1 MISLAIRGVLLLA
14 LMGLALL
21 LHQAGARSI
30 GDPLHV
36 NLFVVVLGLAV
47 LVYFDAVRLALRPSG
62 SPRAKEGQALLF
74 VKRSKNFHPLWFILG
89 LALLMRVVL
98 ITNPLLLSSDIYR
111 YVWDGR
117 VQAAGINP
125 YRYIPADPALTA
137 LRDHAIYPNIN
148 RRSYARTIYPPAAQM
163 VFALVG
169 RISQTVIAMKLAMLA
184 CEAIAVLC
192 LLRLLSLARL
202 PAERVLIYA
211 WNPLVLW
218 SFACDGHVD
227 AIAVGL
233 LAVALLCRAER
244 RFGAAGAFLA
254 GAVLA
259 KFLPIVVAPAFLRGG
274 AFWRPALAGICVIL
288 VLYGLYIS
296 AGPHVLGFMPSY
308 DREEGIDD
316 GRGFWLLA
324 GLGHLVPLPR
334 GASAIYIACVAA
346 GLGLLSLAILR
357 RQTQGTVADVTVLCR
372 DTAVLAGCAMAG
384 LSPHYTWYF
393 AWLAL
398 PSVIAP
404 IPAVIWLSA
413 APVAL
418 YIDPDNSHFLWRAIV
433 YAPAAALT
441 LARLWRRPQPLPQAL
456 ATPEGTRP

>member
-1 MISLAIRGVLLLA
+1 VNLAYAPLAARGALLLA
-14 LMGLALL
+14 LMAGGLL

-30 GDPLHV
+30 GSPLHV
-36 NLFVVVLGLAV
+36 DLFVGLLGLAV
-47 LVYFDAVRLALRPSG
+47 LVYFSAVRLVLRRPQG
-62 SPRAKEGQALLF
+62 GRAIWL
-74 VKRSKNFHPLWFILG
+74 VLG
-89 LALLMRVVL
+89 VAVIMRVVL

-137 LRDHAIYPNIN
+137 LRDRAIYPNIN
-148 RRSYARTIYPPAAQM
+148 RRSYARTIYPPAAQV
-163 VFALVG
+163 VFAIVG
-169 RISQTVIAMKLAMLA
+169 RISQSVIAMKLAMLA
-184 CEAIAVLC
+184 FEVVAVVC
-192 LLRLLSLARL
+192 LLRLLSLVRL

-274 AFWRPALAGICVIL
+274 TFWRPALAGLAVIL
-288 VLYGLYIS
+288 LLYGLYIS
-296 AGPHVLGFMPSY
+296 VGSHVLGFMPSY
-308 DREEGIDD
+308 DREEGIDN
-316 GRGFWLLA
+316 GSGFWLLA

-334 GASAIYIACVAA
+334 AISAIYVACVAA
-346 GLGLLSLAILR
+346 GLGLVSLVILR
-357 RQTQGTVADVTVLCR
+357 RQAKGTAADVTLLCR
-372 DTAVLAGCAMAG
+372 DTAVLAGCTMAG
-384 LSPHYTWYF
+384 FSPHYTWYF

-418 YIDPDNSHFLWRAIV
+418 YIDPDNSHFLWRSIV
-433 YAPAAALT
+433 YVPAAVLT
-441 LARLWRRPQPLPQAL
+441 LATLWRGRYRLSQAV
-456 ATPEGTRP
+456 AAPEGTRS

>member
-1 MISLAIRGVLLLA
+1 VIPLAVRGGLLLA
-14 LMGLALL
+14 LMAGGLL
-21 LHQAGARSI
+21 LHQAGARSV
-30 GDPLHV
+30 GDPLHTD
-36 NLFVVVLGLAV
+36 LFVTLLGVAV
-47 LVYFDAVRLALRPSG
+47 LVYFDTVRLVLRRVQ
-62 SPRAKEGQALLF
+62 PRRAIWL
-74 VKRSKNFHPLWFILG
+74 VLG
-89 LALLMRVVL
+89 LALVMRVVL

-117 VQAAGINP
+117 VQAAGFNP
-125 YRYIPADPALTA
+125 YRYIPADPVLKP
-137 LRDHAIYPNIN
+137 LRDAAIYPNIN
-148 RRSYARTIYPPAAQM
+148 RRTYARTIYPPAAQL
-163 VFALVG
+163 VFAIVG
-169 RISQTVIAMKLAMLA
+169 RISQTVLAMKLAMLA
-184 CEAIAVLC
+184 CEVIAVLC
-192 LLRLLSLARL
+192 LLRLLALARL

-218 SFACDGHVD
+218 SFACDAHVD

-259 KFLPIVVAPAFLRGG
+259 KFLPIAVAPAFLRGG
-274 AFWRPALAGICVIL
+274 PFWRPALAGSAVIL
-288 VLYGLYIS
+288 LLYGLYIS
-296 AGPHVLGFMPSY
+296 AGSQVLGFMGAY
-308 DREEGIDD
+308 GREEGFAD

-324 GLGHLVPLPR
+324 GLAHLAPLPR
-334 GASAIYIACVAA
+334 VALPIYVACVAA
-346 GLGLLSLAILR
+346 GLGLLSFAILR
-357 RQTQGTVADVTVLCR
+357 REVQGSVADVTLLCR
-372 DTAVLAGCAMAG
+372 DTAVLAGCAMAA

-418 YIDPDNSHFLWRAIV
+418 YLDPDNSHFLWRAIV

-441 LARLWRRPQPLPQAL
+441 LASLWRSRQRLPQAL

>member
-1 MISLAIRGVLLLA
+1 MTLAWAPLAVRGAILVA
-14 LMGLALL
+14 LMGGGLL

-30 GDPLHV
+30 GDTLHV
-36 NLFVVVLGLAV
+36 DLFVGVLGLAV
-47 LVYFDAVRLALRPSG
+47 VVYFSAVRLVLRRLQPRHAIWVVLGVAL
-62 SPRAKEGQALLF
+62 
-74 VKRSKNFHPLWFILG
+74 I
-89 LALLMRVVL
+89 MRVVL

-117 VQAAGINP
+117 VQAAAINP
-125 YRYIPADPALTA
+125 YRYIPADPALMA
-137 LRDHAIYPNIN
+137 LRDPAIYPNIN
-148 RRSYARTIYPPAAQM
+148 RRTYARTIYPPAAQV
-163 VFALVG
+163 VFAIVG

-184 CEAIAVLC
+184 FEVIAVLC

-274 AFWRPALAGICVIL
+274 TFWRPALAGIAVIL

-296 AGPHVLGFMPSY
+296 VGSHVLGFMPSY
-308 DREEGIDD
+308 DREEGIAD
-316 GRGFWLLA
+316 GSGFWLLA
-324 GLGHLVPLPR
+324 GLAHLMPLPR
-334 GASAIYIACVAA
+334 GVSAIYVACVAA
-346 GLGLLSLAILR
+346 GLGLLSLVILR
-357 RQTQGTVADVTVLCR
+357 RRAQGTADDVTLLCR
-372 DTAVLAGCAMAG
+372 DTAVLAGCAMAA

-418 YIDPDNSHFLWRAIV
+418 YIDPDNSHFLWRSIV
-433 YAPAAALT
+433 YVPAAALT
-441 LARLWRRPQPLPQAL
+441 LASLWRGRQRLPQAL

>member
-1 MISLAIRGVLLLA
+1 MSLLAVHGALLLA
-14 LMGLALL
+14 LMVGGLL
-21 LHQAGARSI
+21 LHQPGARSI
-30 GDPLHV
+30 GDPLHLD
-36 NLFVVVLGLAV
+36 LFVAVLGVSV
-47 LVYFDAVRLALRPSG
+47 LVYFSTVRLVLHRAQPRQAIWLVLGVAL
-62 SPRAKEGQALLF
+62 
-74 VKRSKNFHPLWFILG
+74 I
-89 LALLMRVVL
+89 MRVVL

-137 LRDHAIYPNIN
+137 LRDTATYPNIN
-148 RRSYARTIYPPAAQM
+148 RRSYARTIYPPAAQV
-163 VFALVG
+163 VFAIVG

-184 CEAIAVLC
+184 CEAVAVLC
-192 LLRLLSLARL
+192 LLRLLALARL

-233 LAVALLCRAER
+233 LALALLCRAER

-274 AFWRPALAGICVIL
+274 AFWRPALAGLAVIL
-288 VLYGLYIS
+288 VLYGLYSS
-296 AGPHVLGFMPSY
+296 AGSHVLGFMPSY
-308 DREEGIDD
+308 DQEEGIDN
-316 GRGFWLLA
+316 GTGFWLLA
-324 GLGHLVPLPR
+324 GLAHLMPLPH
-334 GASAIYIACVAA
+334 GISDIYIACVAVF
-346 GLGLLSLAILR
+346 LGLLSRAILR
-357 RQTQGTVADVTVLCR
+357 RQPALGTAGDVTLLCR
-372 DTAVLAGCAMAG
+372 DTAVLAGCAMAA

-404 IPAVIWLSA
+404 IPAVIFLSA

-418 YIDPDNSHFLWRAIV
+418 YLDPDNSHFLWRAIV
-433 YAPAAALT
+433 YVPAAALAF
-441 LARLWRRPQPLPQAL
+441 ARLWRFPQAVP
-456 ATPEGTRP
+456 TPEGTHP

>member
-1 MISLAIRGVLLLA
+1 VIPLAVRGGLLLV
-14 LMGLALL
+14 LMGGGLL

-30 GDPLHV
+30 GSQLHV
-36 NLFVVVLGLAV
+36 TIFVGLLGLAV
-47 LVYFDAVRLALRPSG
+47 LVYFDAVRLVLHRVQPRRAIWLVLGVAL
-62 SPRAKEGQALLF
+62 
-74 VKRSKNFHPLWFILG
+74 IT
-89 LALLMRVVL
+89 RVVL
-98 ITNPLLLSSDIYR
+98 ITNPWLLSSDIYR

-137 LRDHAIYPNIN
+137 LRDRAIYPNIN
-148 RRSYARTIYPPAAQM
+148 RRSYARTIYPPAAQV
-163 VFALVG
+163 VFAIVG
-169 RISQTVIAMKLAMLA
+169 RISQTVIAMKLAILA
-184 CEAIAVLC
+184 FEVVAMLC
-192 LLRLLSLARL
+192 LMRLLALARL
-202 PAERVLIYA
+202 PPERVLIYA

-233 LAVALLCRAER
+233 LAVALLCRTER

-274 AFWRPALAGICVIL
+274 TFWRPALAGLAVIL
-288 VLYGLYIS
+288 VLYGLYS
-296 AGPHVLGFMPSY
+296 SVGPHVIGFMPSY
-308 DREEGIDD
+308 DKEEGIDN
-316 GRGFWLLA
+316 GSGFWLLA
-324 GLGHLVPLPR
+324 GLSHLVTLP
-334 GASAIYIACVAA
+334 SDISLIYIACVAVI
-346 GLGLLSLAILR
+346 LGLVSVAILR
-357 RQTQGTVADVTVLCR
+357 RRAQGTVADVILLCR
-372 DTAVLAGCAMAG
+372 DTAILAGSSMAA

-418 YIDPDNSHFLWRAIV
+418 YLDPDNSHFLWRAILYV
-433 YAPAAALT
+433 PAAALT
-441 LARLWRRPQPLPQAL
+441 VASLWRSRQRLPQTL

>member
-1 MISLAIRGVLLLA
+1 MKTGWAPLAVHGGLLLA
-14 LMGLALL
+14 LMGGGLL
-21 LHQAGARSI
+21 LHQTGARSI
-30 GDPLHV
+30 GDTLHAD
-36 NLFVVVLGLAV
+36 LFVAVLALAV
-47 LVYFDAVRLALRPSG
+47 LVYFSAVRLVLRGPQPRRAIWLVLGTAL
-62 SPRAKEGQALLF
+62 
-74 VKRSKNFHPLWFILG
+74 I
-89 LALLMRVVL
+89 MRLVL
-98 ITNPLLLSSDIYR
+98 IANPLLLSSDVYR

-137 LRDHAIYPNIN
+137 LRDTAIYPNIN
-148 RRSYARTIYPPAAQM
+148 RRTYARTIYPPAAQV
-163 VFALVG
+163 VFAIVG
-169 RISQTVIAMKLAMLA
+169 RISQTVIAMKLAMLVF
-184 CEAIAVLC
+184 EVIAVAC
-192 LLRLLSLARL
+192 LLRLLWLVRL

-244 RFGAAGAFLA
+244 RFGVAGAFLA

-274 AFWRPALAGICVIL
+274 AFWRPALAGLAVIL

-296 AGPHVLGFMPSY
+296 AGPHVLGFMPTY
-308 DREEGIDD
+308 DREEGIAD
-316 GRGFWLLA
+316 GSGFWLLA

-334 GASAIYIACVAA
+334 GVSAIYVACVAA
-346 GLGLLSLAILR
+346 GLGLLALAILR
-357 RQTQGTVADVTVLCR
+357 RQANGTIADVTLLCR
-372 DTAVLAGCAMAG
+372 DTAVLAACAMAG

-404 IPAVIWLSA
+404 IPAVIWLST

-418 YIDPDNSHFLWRAIV
+418 YLDPDNSHFLWRSIV
-433 YAPAAALT
+433 YVPAAALT
-441 LARLWRRPQPLPQAL
+441 LASLWRRHQRLPQAI

>member
-1 MISLAIRGVLLLA
+1 
-14 LMGLALL
+14 
-21 LHQAGARSI
+21 
-30 GDPLHV
+30 
-36 NLFVVVLGLAV
+36 
-47 LVYFDAVRLALRPSG
+47 
-62 SPRAKEGQALLF
+62 
-74 VKRSKNFHPLWFILG
+74 
-89 LALLMRVVL
+89 
-98 ITNPLLLSSDIYR
+98 
-111 YVWDGR
+111 VWDGR

-125 YRYIPADPALTA
+125 YRYIPADPALKA
-137 LRDHAIYPNIN
+137 LRDTTIYPNIN
-148 RRSYARTIYPPAAQM
+148 RRTYARTIYPPGAQA
-163 VFALVG
+163 VFAIVG

-184 CEAIAVLC
+184 MEVIAVLC

-244 RFGAAGAFLA
+244 RFGTAGAFLA

-274 AFWRPALAGICVIL
+274 AFWRPALAGLGVIL
-288 VLYGLYIS
+288 VLYGLYSS
-296 AGPHVLGFMPSY
+296 AGPHVLGFMPAY
-308 DREEGIDD
+308 DREEGIAD
-316 GRGFWLLA
+316 GSGFWLLA
-324 GLGHLVPLPR
+324 GLGHLAPLPR
-334 GASAIYIACVAA
+334 GISAIYVACVAA
-346 GLGLLSLAILR
+346 ALGLLSLALLR
-357 RQTQGTVADVTVLCR
+357 RQAQGTVADVTLLCR
-372 DTAVLAGCAMAG
+372 DTAVLAGCAMAA

-418 YIDPDNSHFLWRAIV
+418 YLDPGNSHVLWRSIV
-433 YAPAAALT
+433 YVPAAAIALVS
-441 LARLWRRPQPLPQAL
+441 LWRRRQRLPQAL
-456 ATPEGTRP
+456 ATPEGTRS

>member
-1 MISLAIRGVLLLA
+1 MIFAGAPLVVHGALLLA
-14 LMGLALL
+14 LMAVGLL
-21 LHQAGARSI
+21 LHQAGARSL

-36 NLFVVVLGLAV
+36 DLFVAVLGLAV
-47 LVYFDAVRLALRPSG
+47 LVYFSAVRLVSQSVQPRRAVWLVLGVAL
-62 SPRAKEGQALLF
+62 
-74 VKRSKNFHPLWFILG
+74 I
-89 LALLMRVVL
+89 MRVVL

-137 LRDHAIYPNIN
+137 LRDRAIYPNIN
-148 RRSYARTIYPPAAQM
+148 RRTYARTIYPPAAQV
-163 VFALVG
+163 VFAIVG

-184 CEAIAVLC
+184 CEVVAVVC
-192 LLRLLSLARL
+192 LLRLLALARL

-227 AIAVGL
+227 AIAVAL

-274 AFWRPALAGICVIL
+274 VFWRPALAGLAVIL

-296 AGPHVLGFMPSY
+296 AGPHVLGFLSAY
-308 DREEGIDD
+308 DQEEGLAD
-316 GRGFWLLA
+316 GSGFWLLA
-324 GLGHLVPLPR
+324 GLAHLVPLPR
-334 GASAIYIACVAA
+334 GVSAIYVACVA
-346 GLGLLSLAILR
+346 GVLGLLSLGILR
-357 RQTQGTVADVTVLCR
+357 RQASGTVTDVTMLCR
-372 DTAVLAGCAMAG
+372 DTGVLAGSAMAA

-398 PSVIAP
+398 PAVIAP

-418 YIDPDNSHFLWRAIV
+418 YLDPDNSHFLWRSIV
-433 YAPAAALT
+433 YVPAAALT
-441 LARLWRRPQPLPQAL
+441 VASLWRRRQRLPQAL

>member
-1 MISLAIRGVLLLA
+1 VIPLAVRGGLLLA
-14 LMGLALL
+14 LMGGGLL

-30 GDPLHV
+30 GDSLHV
-36 NLFVVVLGLAV
+36 DIFVAVLGLAA
-47 LVYFDAVRLALRPSG
+47 LVYFDTVRLVLRRVQPRRAIWLVLGVAL
-62 SPRAKEGQALLF
+62 
-74 VKRSKNFHPLWFILG
+74 V
-89 LALLMRVVL
+89 MRVVL

-125 YRYIPADPALTA
+125 YRYIPADPALTS
-137 LRDHAIYPNIN
+137 LRDPAIYPNVN
-148 RRSYARTIYPPAAQM
+148 RRTYARTIYPPAAQV

-184 CEAIAVLC
+184 CEAVAVLC
-192 LLRLLSLARL
+192 LLRLLALARL

-274 AFWRPALAGICVIL
+274 AFWRPALAGLAVIL
-288 VLYGLYIS
+288 ALYGLYIS
-296 AGPHVLGFMPSY
+296 AGPHVLGFMGAY
-308 DREEGIDD
+308 DREEGLDD

-324 GLGHLVPLPR
+324 GLAHLAPLPR
-334 GASAIYIACVAA
+334 GISAVYVACVAA
-346 GLGLLSLAILR
+346 VIGLLSLAILR
-357 RQTQGTVADVTVLCR
+357 RQQAHGTAADVTLLCR
-372 DTAVLAGCAMAG
+372 DTAVLAGCAMAA

-418 YIDPDNSHFLWRAIV
+418 YIDPDNSHFLWRAIIYV
-433 YAPAAALT
+433 PAAALMI
-441 LARLWRRPQPLPQAL
+441 ARLWGRRQQLPQAL
-456 ATPEGTRP
+456 ATPEGTHP

>member
-1 MISLAIRGVLLLA
+1 MSLLAIHGALLLA
-14 LMGLALL
+14 LMGGGLL

-36 NLFVVVLGLAV
+36 DLFVGVLGLAV
-47 LVYFDAVRLALRPSG
+47 LVYFSVVRLVLLRAQPQ
-62 SPRAKEGQALLF
+62 RAIWL
-74 VKRSKNFHPLWFILG
+74 VLG
-89 LALLMRVVL
+89 LALIMRVVL

-137 LRDHAIYPNIN
+137 LQDRAIYPNIN
-148 RRSYARTIYPPAAQM
+148 RRTYARTIYPPAAQV
-163 VFALVG
+163 VFAIVG

-184 CEAIAVLC
+184 CEVIAIFC
-192 LLRLLSLARL
+192 LLRLLALARL
-202 PAERVLIYA
+202 PPERVLIYA

-244 RFGAAGAFLA
+244 RFGAAGAVLG

-274 AFWRPALAGICVIL
+274 TFWRPALAGLAVIL

-296 AGPHVLGFMPSY
+296 AGSHVLGFLGAY
-308 DREEGIDD
+308 DQEEGFHD
-316 GRGFWLLA
+316 GSGFWLLA
-324 GLGHLVPLPR
+324 GLGDVMPLPR

-346 GLGLLSLAILR
+346 GLGLVTLAILR
-357 RQTQGTVADVTVLCR
+357 RQVAGTVADVTQLCR
-372 DTAVLAGCAMAG
+372 DTAILAGCAMGG
-384 LSPHYTWYF
+384 LSPHYPWYF

-404 IPAVIWLSA
+404 IPAVIWLSV

-418 YIDPDNSHFLWRAIV
+418 YLDPDNSHFLWRAILYV
-433 YAPAAALT
+433 PAAVLT
-441 LARLWRRPQPLPQAL
+441 LARLWGLPHAL
-456 ATPEGTRP
+456 ATSEGTRP

>member
-1 MISLAIRGVLLLA
+1 MILLAVHGALLLA
-14 LMGLALL
+14 LTGGGLL
-21 LHQAGARSI
+21 LHQAGARFI
-30 GDPLHV
+30 TDPPRV
-36 NLFVVVLGLAV
+36 DIFVGVLGLAV
-47 LVYFDAVRLALRPSG
+47 LVYFSTVRLVLR
-62 SPRAKEGQALLF
+62 QAQARHAIWL
-74 VKRSKNFHPLWFILG
+74 VLG
-89 LALLMRVVL
+89 VAVTVRVLL
-98 ITNPLLLSSDIYR
+98 ITSPMLLSSDIYR

-125 YRYIPADPALTA
+125 YRYIPADPALKP
-137 LRDHAIYPNIN
+137 LRDRAIYLHVN
-148 RRSYARTIYPPAAQM
+148 RRTYARTIYPPAAQV
-163 VFALVG
+163 VFAIVG
-169 RISQTVIAMKLAMLA
+169 RISQSVIAMKLAMLA
-184 CEAIAVLC
+184 FEVVAVLC
-192 LLRLLSLARL
+192 LLRLLSIARL

-227 AIAVGL
+227 AIAIGL

-274 AFWRPALAGICVIL
+274 TFWRPALAGLAVI
-288 VLYGLYIS
+288 VALYGLYIS
-296 AGPHVLGFMPSY
+296 AGPHVLGFMGAY
-308 DREEGIDD
+308 GQEEGLDD

-324 GLGHLVPLPR
+324 GLGHLVPLPH
-334 GASAIYIACVAA
+334 GISVIYVACVAA

-357 RQTQGTVADVTVLCR
+357 RRAGGTAADVVLLCR
-372 DTAVLAGCAMAG
+372 DTAVLAGCAMAA

-418 YIDPDNSHFLWRAIV
+418 YLDPHNSHFLWRSIV
-433 YAPAAALT
+433 YVPAAALT
-441 LARLWRRPQPLPQAL
+441 LASVWKGRQRLPQAL
-456 ATPEGTRP
+456 ATPEGTRS

>member
-1 MISLAIRGVLLLA
+1 VSLLAVHGALLLG
-14 LMGLALL
+14 LMAGGLL
-21 LHQAGARSI
+21 LHQSGARSI

-36 NLFVVVLGLAV
+36 DLFVGVLALAVFVYFSTVRLVLHRAQPRQAIWLVLGV
-47 LVYFDAVRLALRPSG
+47 AL
-62 SPRAKEGQALLF
+62 
-74 VKRSKNFHPLWFILG
+74 IL
-89 LALLMRVVL
+89 RVVL

-137 LRDHAIYPNIN
+137 LRDTAIYPNIN
-148 RRSYARTIYPPAAQM
+148 RRSYARTIYPPAAQV
-163 VFALVG
+163 VFAIVG
-169 RISQTVIAMKLAMLA
+169 RITQTVLAMKLAMLA
-184 CEAIAVLC
+184 FEIVAVLC
-192 LLRLLSLARL
+192 LLRLLALARL

-259 KFLPIVVAPAFLRGG
+259 KFLPIVVTPAFLRGG
-274 AFWRPALAGICVIL
+274 SFWRPALAGLAVIL

-296 AGPHVLGFMPSY
+296 AGSHVLGFMPSY
-308 DREEGIDD
+308 DQEEGIDN
-316 GRGFWLLA
+316 GTGFWLLA
-324 GLGHLVPLPR
+324 GLAHVMTLPH
-334 GASAIYIACVAA
+334 GVSAIYIACVAA
-346 GLGLLSLAILR
+346 FLGLLSIAILR
-357 RQTQGTVADVTVLCR
+357 HQPAHGTAADVTLLCR
-372 DTAVLAGCAMAG
+372 DTAVLAGCAMAA

-404 IPAVIWLSA
+404 IPAVIFLSA

-418 YIDPDNSHFLWRAIV
+418 YLDPYNSHFLWRAIIYV
-433 YAPAAALT
+433 PAAALT
-441 LARLWRRPQPLPQAL
+441 FARLWRLPQAVP
-456 ATPEGTRP
+456 TPEGTHS

>member
-1 MISLAIRGVLLLA
+1 MPLAIRGGLLLA
-14 LMGLALL
+14 LMAGGLL
-21 LHQAGARSI
+21 LHQSGARSI
-30 GDPLHV
+30 GDQLHV
-36 NLFVVVLGLAV
+36 NLFVGLLGLAV
-47 LVYFDAVRLALRPSG
+47 LVYFDTVRLVLHRARP
-62 SPRAKEGQALLF
+62 RQAVWL
-74 VKRSKNFHPLWFILG
+74 VLG
-89 LALLMRVVL
+89 LALIMRVVL
-98 ITNPLLLSSDIYR
+98 IANPWLLSSDIYR

-125 YRYIPADPALTA
+125 YRYIPADAALIP
-137 LRDHAIYPNIN
+137 LRDRAIYPNVN
-148 RRSYARTIYPPAAQM
+148 RRTYARTIYPPAAEA
-163 VFALVG
+163 VFAIVG

-184 CEAIAVLC
+184 CEVVAVLC

-227 AIAVGL
+227 AIAIGL

-244 RFGAAGAFLA
+244 RFGAGGAFLA
-254 GAVLA
+254 GAVLV

-274 AFWRPALAGICVIL
+274 TFWRPALAGLAVIL
-288 VLYGLYIS
+288 ALYGLYSS
-296 AGPHVLGFMPSY
+296 AGPHVLGFMPAY
-308 DREEGIDD
+308 GQEEGIDD

-324 GLGHLVPLPR
+324 GLAHLMPLPR
-334 GASAIYIACVAA
+334 GVSAIYGACIAA

-357 RQTQGTVADVTVLCR
+357 RQGPRPVADVSLLCR
-372 DTAVLAGCAMAG
+372 DSAVLAGCAMAG
-384 LSPHYTWYF
+384 FSPHYSWYF

-418 YIDPDNSHFLWRAIV
+418 YLDPNNSHFLWRAILYV
-433 YAPAAALT
+433 PAAALT
-441 LARLWRRPQPLPQAL
+441 LASLWRRWQRLPEAL

>member
-1 MISLAIRGVLLLA
+1 MTLAWAPLAIRGALLLA
-14 LMGLALL
+14 LMAGGLL
-21 LHQAGARSI
+21 LHEAGARSI
-30 GDPLHV
+30 GSPLHV
-36 NLFVVVLGLAV
+36 DIFVGLLGLAV
-47 LVYFDAVRLALRPSG
+47 LVYFDSARVVLNRVHPRRAIWLVLGVAL
-62 SPRAKEGQALLF
+62 
-74 VKRSKNFHPLWFILG
+74 V
-89 LALLMRVVL
+89 MRVVL
-98 ITNPLLLSSDIYR
+98 IANPMMLSSDIYR

-125 YRYIPADPALTA
+125 YRFIPADPALTA
-137 LRDHAIYPNIN
+137 LRDTAIYPNIN
-148 RRSYARTIYPPAAQM
+148 RRTYARTIYPPAAQA
-163 VFALVG
+163 VFAIVG

-184 CEAIAVLC
+184 FEVIAVLC

-274 AFWRPALAGICVIL
+274 TFWRPALAGLAVIL
-288 VLYGLYIS
+288 VLYGVYIS
-296 AGPHVLGFMPSY
+296 AGAHVLGFMPTY
-308 DREEGIDD
+308 NQEEGIAD
-316 GRGFWLLA
+316 GSGFWLLA
-324 GLGHLVPLPR
+324 GLGHLVPLPQ
-334 GASAIYIACVAA
+334 GVSAIYVACVAA
-346 GLGLLSLAILR
+346 GLGLLALAMIR
-357 RQTQGTVADVTVLCR
+357 RTADGTVADVTLLCR
-372 DTAVLAGCAMAG
+372 DTAVLAGCAMAA
-384 LSPHYTWYF
+384 LSPHYPWYF

-404 IPAVIWLSA
+404 MPAVIWLSA

-418 YIDPDNSHFLWRAIV
+418 YLDPNNSHFLWRSIV
-433 YAPAAALT
+433 YVPAAALT
-441 LARLWRRPQPLPQAL
+441 LATLWRRRARLSQVL
-456 ATPEGTRP
+456 AAPEGTRS

>member
-1 MISLAIRGVLLLA
+1 MILAWAPLAIHGVILLA
-14 LMGLALL
+14 LMGGGLL
-21 LHQAGARSI
+21 MHQSGARSI
-30 GDPLHV
+30 GDPLHAD
-36 NLFVVVLGLAV
+36 LFVGILGLAV
-47 LVYFDAVRLALRPSG
+47 LVYFSAVRRVLHKVQ
-62 SPRAKEGQALLF
+62 PRRAVWL
-74 VKRSKNFHPLWFILG
+74 VLG
-89 LALLMRVVL
+89 VAVIMRVVL

-137 LRDHAIYPNIN
+137 LRDQTIYPNIN
-148 RRSYARTIYPPAAQM
+148 RRTYARTIYPPAAQV
-163 VFALVG
+163 VFAIVG

-184 CEAIAVLC
+184 CEAVAVIC
-192 LLRLLSLARL
+192 LLRLLAIARL

-274 AFWRPALAGICVIL
+274 AFWRPALAGLAVIL

-296 AGPHVLGFMPSY
+296 VGSHVLGFMGAY
-308 DREEGIDD
+308 DREEGLND

-324 GLGHLVPLPR
+324 GLAHVMPLPV
-334 GASAIYIACVAA
+334 GVSAIYVACVAA

-357 RQTQGTVADVTVLCR
+357 QRAQGVVADVTLLCR
-372 DTAVLAGCAMAG
+372 DTAVLAGCAMAA

-418 YIDPDNSHFLWRAIV
+418 YLDPDNSRFLWRSIV
-433 YAPAAALT
+433 YVPAAALT
-441 LARLWRRPQPLPQAL
+441 LASLWRRRQRLPQAL
-456 ATPEGTRP
+456 ATSEGTRP

>member
-1 MISLAIRGVLLLA
+1 
-14 LMGLALL
+14 
-21 LHQAGARSI
+21 
-30 GDPLHV
+30 
-36 NLFVVVLGLAV
+36 
-47 LVYFDAVRLALRPSG
+47 
-62 SPRAKEGQALLF
+62 
-74 VKRSKNFHPLWFILG
+74 
-89 LALLMRVVL
+89 VL
-98 ITNPLLLSSDIYR
+98 IANPLLLSSDIYR

-125 YRYIPADPALTA
+125 YRYIPADPALKS
-137 LRDHAIYPNIN
+137 LRDPAIYPNVN
-148 RRSYARTIYPPAAQM
+148 RRDYARTIYPPAAQV
-163 VFALVG
+163 VFAIVG

-184 CEAIAVLC
+184 CEVIAVLC
-192 LLRLLSLARL
+192 LLRLLALTRL

-259 KFLPIVVAPAFLRGG
+259 KFLPIVAAPAFVRGG
-274 AFWRPALAGICVIL
+274 AFWRPALAGLAVIL

-296 AGPHVLGFMPSY
+296 AGSHVLGFMPTY

-316 GRGFWLLA
+316 GSGFWVLA
-324 GLGHLVPLPR
+324 GLSHLVPLPR
-334 GASAIYIACVAA
+334 DVSAIYVACVAA
-346 GLGLLSLAILR
+346 CLGLLSLVIIR
-357 RQTQGTVADVTVLCR
+357 RQAPGTVADVTLLCR
-372 DTAVLAGCAMAG
+372 DTAVLAGCAMAA

-418 YIDPDNSHFLWRAIV
+418 YIDPDNSHFLWRSIV

-441 LARLWRRPQPLPQAL
+441 LASLRRRRQGLSQAL

>member
-1 MISLAIRGVLLLA
+1 VSLALLPLAARGAVLFA
-14 LMGLALL
+14 LMGVGLL
-21 LHQAGARSI
+21 LHQPGARSI
-30 GDPLHV
+30 GSQLHV
-36 NLFVVVLGLAV
+36 NLFVAVLGVAV
-47 LVYFDAVRLALRPSG
+47 LVYFSAVRLVLRRPQGGRRALWLVLG
-62 SPRAKEGQALLF
+62 VAL
-74 VKRSKNFHPLWFILG
+74 
-89 LALLMRVVL
+89 AMRLVL

-117 VQAAGINP
+117 VQAAGVNP
-125 YRYIPADPALTA
+125 YRYIPVDPALA
-137 LRDHAIYPNIN
+137 SLRDTAIYPNIN
-148 RRSYARTIYPPAAQM
+148 RRTYARTIYPPAAQV
-163 VFALVG
+163 VFAVVG
-169 RISQTVIAMKLAMLA
+169 RISQTVIAMKLAMFVF
-184 CEAIAVLC
+184 EVIAVVC
-192 LLRLLSLARL
+192 LLRILSLARL

-274 AFWRPALAGICVIL
+274 TFWRPALAGLAVIL

-296 AGPHVLGFMPSY
+296 AGSHVLGFMPSY
-308 DREEGIDD
+308 DREEGIDN
-316 GRGFWLLA
+316 GSGFWLLA
-324 GLGHLVPLPR
+324 GLAHLMPLP
-334 GASAIYIACVAA
+334 GDVSAIYLACVAA
-346 GLGLLSLAILR
+346 GLGLLALVILR
-357 RQTQGTVADVTVLCR
+357 RRAEGTAADVTQLCR
-372 DTAVLAGCAMAG
+372 DTAVLAGCTMAG

-398 PSVIAP
+398 PAVVAP
-404 IPAVIWLSA
+404 IPAVLWLSA

-418 YIDPDNSHFLWRAIV
+418 YLDPDNSHFLWRSILYV
-433 YAPAAALT
+433 PAAALT
-441 LARLWRRPQPLPQAL
+441 VAALWRRRHPLPQAI
-456 ATPEGTRP
+456 ATPEGTRS

>member
-1 MISLAIRGVLLLA
+1 LA
-14 LMGLALL
+14 LIPLAVRGALL
-21 LHQAGARSI
+21 LGLMGCGLMLHQPGARSI
-30 GDPLHV
+30 GTQLHV
-36 NLFVVVLGLAV
+36 DIFAGLLGLAV
-47 LVYFDAVRLALRPSG
+47 LVYFSTVRLVLRRPQ
-62 SPRAKEGQALLF
+62 PRQAVWL
-74 VKRSKNFHPLWFILG
+74 VLG
-89 LALLMRVVL
+89 VAVVMRAVL
-98 ITNPLLLSSDIYR
+98 ITNPLLLSSDVYR

-125 YRYIPADPALTA
+125 YRYVPADPALA
-137 LRDHAIYPNIN
+137 PLRDTAIYPNIN
-148 RRSYARTIYPPAAQM
+148 RKSYAHTIYPPAAQM
-163 VFALVG
+163 VFAVVG

-184 CEAIAVLC
+184 FEVIAVLC
-192 LLRLLSLARL
+192 LLRLLALARL

-244 RFGAAGAFLA
+244 RFGASGAFLA

-274 AFWRPALAGICVIL
+274 TFWRPALVGLAVI
-288 VLYGLYIS
+288 VALYGLYIS
-296 AGPHVLGFMPSY
+296 VGSHVLGFMPTY
-308 DREEGIDD
+308 DHEEGIDN
-316 GRGFWLLA
+316 GTGFWLLA
-324 GLGHLVPLPR
+324 GLSHLVPLPSNI
-334 GASAIYIACVAA
+334 SAIYIACAA
-346 GLGLLSLAILR
+346 AVLFLLALGILR
-357 RQTQGTVADVTVLCR
+357 GQAHGIGTPGDVTLLCR
-372 DTAVLAGCAMAG
+372 DTAVLAGSSMAA

-404 IPAVIWLSA
+404 IPAVLWLSA

-418 YIDPDNSHFLWRAIV
+418 YLDPYNSHFLWRSILYV
-433 YAPAAALT
+433 PAAVLT
-441 LARLWRRPQPLPQAL
+441 LATLWRRRWRLSQAV
-456 ATPEGTRP
+456 AAPEGTRS